1 MRSGVMAD
9 IKLGATPPVG
19 TVAMRISTTTRSGT
33 SGASKTASADS
44 AASTAGAGTQAL
56 DAGAAPVDENRV
68 SLIRKAIA
76 DGNYPVLPARV
87 GDAIIA
93 AGILV
98 WSSK

>member
-1 MRSGVMAD
+1 MMAD
-9 IKLGATPPVG
+9 IKLGAAPPVG
-19 TVAMRISTTTRSGT
+19 TAGVRIATTTC
-33 SGASKTASADS
+33 SGASASSETAPTESAVPM
-44 AASTAGAGTQAL
+44 AVRGAQAL
-56 DAGAAPVDENRV
+56 DAGAAPVDADRV

-76 DGNYPVLPARV
+76 DGSYPVLPSRL